1 MSLSNLPR
9 EIVLVIADYLDDAE
23 INALACT
30 NSQVYDFLNRLL
42 YRGDV
47 TRFQFQSKSLS
58 WAAEHGEE
66 GTIKQAIKAGEHF
79 NPIPRSF
86 HTALQLAAYYGH
98 VRLVELLLEVENI
111 DLNYRGHI
119 FKDSTFRS
127 TPLGCAAKMGHSDIV
142 QLLLAEENVDPNIAD
157 ESYSTPLCWAC
168 EMGHVSIVRQLLAQD
183 DVYIDGISGS
193 KSLIKACFGRH
204 VEIINLLLAQDGI
217 DVNLQYYGYTALMV
231 AVEKRLVEVVKSLLA
246 RNDVKPNIPCRNQ
259 HVLEA
264 AMYLKDVGMMKL
276 LLDHP
281 DIDPNYVTAEGH
293 SLLMCMIR
301 PFMDATR
308 TEPVLRLDMVKL
320 LLGHERI
327 DVNYQDSHGR
337 TALDR
342 AAIYDQFEIAKLL
355 LEREDIDVNLPNNWG
370 QTPLFSS
377 RARLADLLLKK
388 RGIDPNIR
396 DVINGHT
403 PLTHAC
409 RYLYVDKVLVLLSC
423 PDTDPNAVDN
433 NGVSILTYLRNIW
446 HSRTHHDRSRYYQ
459 IESLLCAAGATT

>member
-9 EIVLVIADYLDDAE
+9 EIVLGIADYLDDAE

-30 NSQVYDFLNRLL
+30 NSQVYDFLNRHL

-58 WAAEHGEE
+58 WAAELGVE
-66 GTIKQAIKAGEHF
+66 GTIKQAINAGEHF
-79 NPIPRSF
+79 NPIPSSF
-86 HTALQLAAYYGH
+86 DTALQLAAYHGH

-111 DLNYRGHI
+111 NLNYRGRI
-119 FKDSTFRS
+119 FKRSMFRS

-142 QLLLAEENVDPNIAD
+142 QLLLAEDDVDPNIAD

-193 KSLIKACFGRH
+193 KSPLIMACFGGH

-217 DVNLQYYGYTALMV
+217 DVNFQYCEYTALMV

-246 RNDVKPNIPCRNQ
+246 RNDVKPNITCRNK

-264 AMYLKDVGMMKL
+264 AMYLEDAGMMKL

-281 DIDPNYVTAEGH
+281 DIDPNYVTIGSY
-293 SLLMCMIR
+293 SLLMCIMR
-301 PFMDATR
+301 PFFHM

-327 DVNYQDSHGR
+327 DVNYQDSNGW
-337 TALDR
+337 TALNNR
-342 AAIYDQFEIAKLL
+342 AASYDQFEIAKLL
-355 LEREDIDVNLPNNWG
+355 LEREDIDINLPNNCG
-370 QTPLFSS
+370 ETPLFSS

-396 DVINGHT
+396 DVIKGHT

-409 RYLYVDKVLVLLSC
+409 RWLSVDKVRLLLSC
-423 PDTDPNAVDN
+423 PDTDLNAVDN
-433 NGVSILTYLRNIW
+433 NGVSILTYLINTW
-446 HSRTHHDRSRYYQ
+446 HSRTRHDGSRYYE
-459 IESLLCAAGATT
+459 IKSLLCAAGATT